1 MKPID
6 LTKTL
11 KNYTSGWVSISKD
24 YRRVIASG
32 RTLETL
38 LKKLKEMGN
47 PDGYL
52 MKAAKDY
59 SGYVGVWSLFNWPRQ
74 LRFGINLFLN
84 YQ

>member
-1 MKPID
+1 MKAID

-24 YRRVIASG
+24 YKRVVASG
-32 RTLETL
+32 KTLKTL
-38 LKKLKEMGN
+38 LEKLEKMGK

-59 SGYVGVWSLFNWPRQ
+59 SGYVGL
-74 LRFGINLFLN
+74 
-84 YQ
+84 